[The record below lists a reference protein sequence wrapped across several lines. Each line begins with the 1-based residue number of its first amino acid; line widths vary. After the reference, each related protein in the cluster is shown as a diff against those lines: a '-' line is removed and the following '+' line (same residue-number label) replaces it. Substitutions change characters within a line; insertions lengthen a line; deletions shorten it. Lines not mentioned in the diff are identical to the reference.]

1 MRQDKK
7 KTQSKKEMKEG
18 ENKKDSAGISL
29 QGTDLFGL
37 TRSLEIELLE
47 REEEKPRR
55 GESEKGKW
63 NTKQ

>member
-29 QGTDLFGL
+29 QGTDLF
-37 TRSLEIELLE
+37 
-47 REEEKPRR
+47 
-55 GESEKGKW
+55 
-63 NTKQ
+63 